1 MATMRVDV
9 TAENRPDYSP
19 GKLINVTIEVDG
31 GGETLTK
38 IKVVSKS
45 ESYFSVKSR
54 SRSLASRWNT
64 L

>member
-19 GKLINVTIEVDG
+19 GKLINVTIEVD